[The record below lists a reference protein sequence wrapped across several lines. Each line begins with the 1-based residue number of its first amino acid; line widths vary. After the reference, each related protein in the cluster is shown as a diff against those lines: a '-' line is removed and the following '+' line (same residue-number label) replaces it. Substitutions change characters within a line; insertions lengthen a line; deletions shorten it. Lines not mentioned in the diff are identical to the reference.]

1 MLNSNQQQKNVLL
14 LASLMSLA
22 IHGAIILVLSGANK
36 GDKIDLV
43 KKKAPIEIELVEIKI
58 NKQAIL
64 SKRKPKQ
71 IDRVPIQ
78 KKSSQPIRE
87 PKSLIDLQT
96 KSQKPKREQTNRQR
110 SPFPI
115 PAIKTGSKPSN
126 KPAITATRNP
136 TGDMPL
142 GQSASASATTSKQ
155 STAIIQK
162 ETPRCRQCREPRIPR
177 RAEQR
182 GEEGYATFRLYISAS
197 GKVAKTRLLKSSG
210 HAGFINSA
218 RKAAMYSTF
227 HPMAQKNTKDIMY
240 VMKMN
245 NK

>member
-14 LASLMSLA
+14 LASLISLA

-71 IDRVPIQ
+71 TDRVPIQ

-136 TGDMPL
+136 TENMTL
-142 GQSASASATTSKQ
+142 RQSTSPTSSKQ

-240 VMKMN
+240 VMKTN